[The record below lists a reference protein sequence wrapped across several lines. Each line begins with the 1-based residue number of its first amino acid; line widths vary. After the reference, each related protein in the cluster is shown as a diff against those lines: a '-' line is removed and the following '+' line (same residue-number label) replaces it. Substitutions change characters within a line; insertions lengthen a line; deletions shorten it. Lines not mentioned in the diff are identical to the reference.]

1 MYKGLLNDKN
11 EKNKPLCICN
21 DYSNINQFI
30 IGYEKGIKI
39 FDLRNFQI
47 INEINEGENIKYL
60 INDTQKFIM
69 FNNFYMDIYNYN
81 YEKRKLEIREKLNN
95 FGKITYIKVYCI
107 SSDNI
112 FIFLGNENGDLFY
125 FPN

>member
-1 MYKGLLNDKN
+1 
-11 EKNKPLCICN
+11 
-21 DYSNINQFI
+21 
-30 IGYEKGIKI
+30 
-39 FDLRNFQI
+39 
-47 INEINEGENIKYL
+47 
-60 INDTQKFIM
+60 M

-81 YEKRKLEIREKLNN
+81 YEKKKLEIREKLNN